1 MVRTRKTRNLRR
13 KAPLWICLIA
23 GVSAVAMVALVVLYS
38 ARTVQAD
45 ASIPRPTLTA
55 PAASSTAMATSA
67 SFPGSV
73 RGSVPGSL
81 VDQEPRIPQNSPTPA
96 AQNWKDR
103 IRGVASW
110 YGGVFNGRK
119 TASGETYD
127 MFAMTACH
135 PTLPF
140 GSIVRVVDVHNH
152 RSVVV
157 RITDRGDLVEEG
169 RIIDLS
175 YGAAKKLGMAKAG
188 LAKVDLEV
196 LSLGKQQKQPEQE
209 VAGNK

>member
-1 MVRTRKTRNLRR
+1 MVIKRKTRNLRR
-13 KAPLWICLIA
+13 KAPLWICLVA
-23 GVSAVAMVALVVLYS
+23 GVSAVAMVALVVLFS

-45 ASIPRPTLTA
+45 ASLPRPAFTA
-55 PAASSTAMATSA
+55 PAAPPAASATT
-67 SFPGSV
+67 PQMRV
-73 RGSVPGSL
+73 SL
-81 VDQEPRIPQNSPTPA
+81 TDQEPRIPQNAPTAA

-119 TASGETYD
+119 TASGEIYD
-127 MFAMTACH
+127 MYAMTACH
-135 PTLPF
+135 PSLPF
-140 GSIVRVVDVHNH
+140 GSIVRVVNVHNH

-175 YGAAKKLGMAKAG
+175 YGAAQKLGMTRSG

-196 LSLGKQQKQPEQE
+196 LSLGKSKNSQQL
-209 VAGNK
+209 VASSR

>member
-1 MVRTRKTRNLRR
+1 MKRKTRNLRR
-13 KAPLWICLIA
+13 KAPLWICLVA
-23 GVSAVAMVALVVLYS
+23 GVSAVAMVALVVLFS

-45 ASIPRPTLTA
+45 AGLPRPALPA
-55 PAASSTAMATSA
+55 PAVSAGAIAT
-67 SFPGSV
+67 P
-73 RGSVPGSL
+73 PSL
-81 VDQEPRIPQNSPTPA
+81 ADQEPRIPQNAPTAA

-119 TASGETYD
+119 TASGEVYD
-127 MFAMTACH
+127 MYAMTACH
-135 PTLPF
+135 PSLPF
-140 GSIVRVVDVHNH
+140 GSIVRVVNVHNH

-175 YGAAKKLGMAKAG
+175 YGAAQKLGITRSG
-188 LAKVDLEV
+188 LAKVDLQV
-196 LSLGKQQKQPEQE
+196 LSLGKKQNQ
-209 VAGNK
+209 

>member
-1 MVRTRKTRNLRR
+1 MVIKRKTRNLRR
-13 KAPLWICLIA
+13 KAPLWICLVA

-45 ASIPRPTLTA
+45 ASLPRPALTA
-55 PAASSTAMATSA
+55 PAPSLAASAT
-67 SFPGSV
+67 P
-73 RGSVPGSL
+73 PSL
-81 VDQEPRIPQNSPTPA
+81 VDQEPRIPQNAPTPA
-96 AQNWKDR
+96 AQSWKDR

-110 YGGVFNGRK
+110 YGGPFNGRK

-127 MFAMTACH
+127 MYAMTACH
-135 PTLPF
+135 PSLPF
-140 GSIVRVVDVHNH
+140 GSIVRVVDVRNH

-175 YGAAKKLGMAKAG
+175 YGAAKKLGMAHAG
-188 LAKVDLEV
+188 LAKVDLQV
-196 LSLGKQQKQPEQE
+196 LALGKQQKLPEKP
-209 VAGNK
+209 AADNK

>member
-1 MVRTRKTRNLRR
+1 MKRKTRNLRR
-13 KAPLWICLIA
+13 KAPLWICLVA

-45 ASIPRPTLTA
+45 ASLPRPAFTA
-55 PAASSTAMATSA
+55 PAASPATSA
-67 SFPGSV
+67 TPA
-73 RGSVPGSL
+73 SL
-81 VDQEPRIPQNSPTPA
+81 ADQEPPQTAPTPA

-127 MFAMTACH
+127 MYAMTACH
-135 PTLPF
+135 PSLPF
-140 GSIVRVVDVHNH
+140 GSIVRVVDLRNH
-152 RSVVV
+152 HSVVV

-188 LAKVDLEV
+188 LAKVELQV
-196 LSLGKQQKQPEQE
+196 LSLGKQQKHPEQPP
-209 VAGNK
+209 AGGE